1 MAITRKEFNERMAQK
16 GGIFKRE
23 AKIYSQLFLDT
34 LMECLRE
41 DEVNF
46 IGFGKFV
53 IKERN
58 KAKARNMTTG
68 EGTVTVPAHKK
79 LKFYAG
85 KGIEEKILGDGSSQE
100 GEEEE

>member
-1 MAITRKEFNERMAQK
+1 MAITRKEFNTRLAK
-16 GGIFKRE
+16 NWGIPKRK
-23 AKIYSQLFLDT
+23 AKIYSQLFFDT

-53 IKERN
+53 VKERN
-58 KAKARNMTTG
+58 QAKARNMSTG

-85 KGIEEKILGDGSSQE
+85 KGVEEKILE
-100 GEEEE
+100 GGRSWEEEDEE

>member
-1 MAITRKEFNERMAQK
+1 MAITRKEFNARLAK
-16 GGIFKRE
+16 KWGIPKRK
-23 AKIYSQLFLDT
+23 AKVYSQLFFDT

-53 IKERN
+53 VKERN
-58 KAKARNMTTG
+58 EAKARNMSTG

-85 KGIEEKILGDGSSQE
+85 KGVEEKILEGGSSYDE
-100 GEEEE
+100 DEEE

>member
-1 MAITRKEFNERMAQK
+1 MAITRKEFNARLAK
-16 GGIFKRE
+16 KWGIPKRK
-23 AKIYSQLFLDT
+23 AKVFSQLFFDT

-53 IKERN
+53 VKERN
-58 KAKARNMTTG
+58 QAKARNMSTG

-85 KGIEEKILGDGSSQE
+85 KGVEEKILGCGSSQE
-100 GEEEE
+100 EDEE